1 MQFWR
6 LKRVCQ
12 WRMTLESLHEFQP
25 CPRGKHPMMSWLS
38 LLSCHFGMR
47 SQLQLVLAMGSALLQ
62 SLSSVGRQGG
72 LRGQSSTGTIYA
84 GIHTILTD
92 FIYLCSPPG
101 ICFYKIWRRTKFKYE
116 FGLFSETGNV
126 LTLTC
131 TSGFRWIPF
140 SEVPV
145 LATKFTFPIP
155 SCKSW

>member
-1 MQFWR
+1 
-6 LKRVCQ
+6 
-12 WRMTLESLHEFQP
+12 MTLESLHEFQP
-25 CPRGKHPMMSWLS
+25 CPRGKHPMMYWLS

-47 SQLQLVLAMGSALLQ
+47 SQLQLVLAVGSALLQ
-62 SLSSVGRQGG
+62 SLSSAGRQGG
-72 LRGQSSTGTIYA
+72 LRGQSSTGTILCWNLHHSYW
-84 GIHTILTD
+84 
-92 FIYLCSPPG
+92 FYLCSPPG
-101 ICFYKIWRRTKFKYE
+101 ICFYKTWRSTKFKYE

-145 LATKFTFPIP
+145 LAAKFTFPIP